1 MEGRREKLK
10 NSSGHRPR
18 SGDHDVMV
26 VVKVQE
32 REGPRVTLT
41 LLAGASGQRM
51 KPFTEKIVLRIGL
64 WEQENEFN
72 FGSIVSRV
80 FASGGV

>member
-10 NSSGHRPR
+10 NSSGHRPTG

-32 REGPRVTLT
+32 QEGPGVTLT
-41 LLAGASGQRM
+41 LLARASGQRV
-51 KPFTEKIVLRIGL
+51 KPFMEK
-64 WEQENEFN
+64 
-72 FGSIVSRV
+72 GSVKNRFV
-80 FASGGV
+80 GARK